1 MSEKDNELEEMRF
14 EVKKCINVPYLKQAI
29 MQFLTTGE
37 QDV

>member
-29 MQFLTTGE
+29 VQFLTTGE